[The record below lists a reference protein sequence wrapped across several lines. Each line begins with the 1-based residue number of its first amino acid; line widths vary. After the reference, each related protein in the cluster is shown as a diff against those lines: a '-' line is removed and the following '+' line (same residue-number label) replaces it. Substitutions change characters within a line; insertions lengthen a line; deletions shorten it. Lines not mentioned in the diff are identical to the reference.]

1 VSLQVLPG
9 EAAVAAC
16 DDADRTFGKVI
27 ATSVNSGL
35 PNRLSLDEADDGV
48 GNVRLLERG
57 NLVGGHFHVHRCESV
72 VKMLQLGGA
81 DDRRGDYRLG
91 Q

>member
-1 VSLQVLPG
+1 MTVTVAPKSRKRRLEIGNSSDCDIGQLRLPEPALG
-9 EAAVAAC
+9 
-16 DDADRTFGKVI
+16 
-27 ATSVNSGL
+27 
-35 PNRLSLDEADDGV
+35 LDEADDGV

-57 NLVGGHFHVHRCESV
+57 SLVGGQFHVHRCKSV
-72 VKMLQLGGA
+72 VEMVQLGGA